1 MSKLY
6 NIHGAVRRFDSITIF
21 ANWRVCDFYRNII
34 NGGRV
39 VIEYDPDV
47 HVLTFD
53 KPQNALGM
61 KTADLRF
68 NFG

>member
-1 MSKLY
+1 M
-6 NIHGAVRRFDSITIF
+6 
-21 ANWRVCDFYRNII
+21 
-34 NGGRV
+34 

-61 KTADLRF
+61 KTADLRLILDD
-68 NFG
+68 NGISVESLTGDVVDVNCNSKQSSQRDYHHQ